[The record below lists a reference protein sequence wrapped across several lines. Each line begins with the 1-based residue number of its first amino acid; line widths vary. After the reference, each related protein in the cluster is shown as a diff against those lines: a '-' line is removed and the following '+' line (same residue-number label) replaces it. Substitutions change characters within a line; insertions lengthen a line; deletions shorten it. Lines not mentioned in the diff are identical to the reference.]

1 MPARNLTSSGSIK
14 IFVVAKSGWG
24 KTRFAGT
31 SPGRGL
37 FIRPPVD
44 YTDSINI
51 ADRSRHKEWVVTD
64 WTQMEEVQEHLRH
77 EGAELY
83 DWVWFDSISA
93 YQDIG
98 LDDLWDVIITEK
110 PARKRYG
117 MDKGDY
123 WINMQRLG
131 RWVRDIAALSDSGAF
146 NFGITAWPAELSPS
160 PEDDEQPQKL
170 MPWVQGK
177 NMAMKMC
184 GYCNI
189 VAFGDFTEKGSRKLL
204 FMEDDRLYAKTQ
216 FDATSVPGSFK
227 AANYKIINPTMPK
240 LITMISKSGGPD
252 GSTSSGRPKRR
263 VTKRRATVRKGA

>member
-1 MPARNLTSSGSIK
+1 MPATKLTGSGSIK
-14 IFVVAKSGWG
+14 IMVVAKSGWG

-44 YTDSINI
+44 YTDSINEV
-51 ADRSRHKEWVVTD
+51 DKPRHRQWVVTD
-64 WTQMEEVQEHLRH
+64 WTQMEEVHEHLRH
-77 EGAELY
+77 EGKELY

-98 LDDLWDVIITEK
+98 LDDLWDVIITEN
-110 PARKRYG
+110 PRRKRYG
-117 MDKGDY
+117 LDKGDY

-146 NFGITAWPAELSPS
+146 NFGITAWPAELSPN
-160 PEDDEQPQKL
+160 PEDDQEPQKM

-177 NMAMKMC
+177 NMAMKVC

-189 VAFGDFTEKGSRKLL
+189 VAFGSFTDRGSRTLR
-204 FMEDDRLYAKTQ
+204 FMEDEHLYAKTQ
-216 FDATSVPGSFK
+216 FDSTQVSGSFQHK
-227 AANYKIINPTMPK
+227 NYKLVNPTMPK
-240 LITMISKSGGPD
+240 LLEMIEKSGGPN
-252 GSTSSGRPKRR
+252 GSQP
-263 VTKRRATVRKGA
+263 TKRTRARRPATSRRKGV